1 MDTSR
6 IEELLEQLIEIQIQ
20 LISRIDSLE
29 IVIEQG
35 LAEANSSISELQ
47 SSSSQIFEELNWW
60 GESPSLAKQVL
71 AALDGIETAASQS

>member
-6 IEELLEQLIEIQIQ
+6 LEELLEQLIDVQTQ
-20 LISRIDSLE
+20 LLSRIDSLE
-29 IVIEQG
+29 TVIEQG

-47 SSSSQIFEELNWW
+47 SSSSQIFDELNWW